1 MQEPTAKPGQ
11 RVYSADGT
19 ELGVIG
25 GLTEEGFLVRGGA
38 EAVSLEHEPGGALG
52 EGYVVWRCADC
63 GEVGELD
70 GLPGS
75 CPGCG
80 VGPEALYVPL
90 ED

>member
-1 MQEPTAKPGQ
+1 M
-11 RVYSADGT
+11 YSADGT
-19 ELGVIG
+19 ELGVVG

-38 EAVSLEHEPGGALG
+38 DADSLEAEPGGALG

-63 GEVGELD
+63 GEVGDLD
-70 GLPGS
+70 GLPET

-80 VGPEALYVPL
+80 AGREALYAWL